1 MVPARAAPPA
11 HLASRR
17 ALLAQPGSLPPRLLK
32 QGPAP
37 TGQVWGAGA
46 PWCGRGWGLGA
57 GRCSVGGAGVWG
69 RCRGSVGGWGLGAGR
84 CGVGGGWGLGAGRCG
99 VGGGWGLGAGRCGV
113 GGAGA
118 GPRGWGC
125 SGPAHVP
132 LPTTRAAGGVRTGAA
147 GSGAGGAR
155 GAGRRGRRY
164 FWGRAEARPR
174 RQASSGSA
182 WPALP
187 HRSPEEQDVA
197 DGAARRQMFVLLR
210 AKAPPKSSESR
221 RLPRRASPA
230 PSPLHPSPWG
240 RPAGA
245 AAASVQGSAHLDSGT
260 LPGLGGPRP
269 ESLARTFEAQAH
281 PQFL

>member
-11 HLASRR
+11 HLASR
-17 ALLAQPGSLPPRLLK
+17 APPRR
-32 QGPAP
+32 
-37 TGQVWGAGA
+37 GQVWGAGA

-57 GRCSVGGAGVWG
+57 GRCSVGGAGAWG
-69 RCRGSVGGWGLGAGR
+69 RGR
-84 CGVGGGWGLGAGRCG
+84 RGVGGAGAWGRGAVVWAGAGAWGRGRGGVGGSGWGRGRSG
-99 VGGGWGLGAGRCGV
+99 VGGWGLGAGRCGV

-132 LPTTRAAGGVRTGAA
+132 LPTTRAAGGVRRGAA
-147 GSGAGGAR
+147 GSGPGCAR

-164 FWGRAEARPR
+164 LWGRAEARPR

-240 RPAGA
+240 RQAGA
-245 AAASVQGSAHLDSGT
+245 AAASVQGGAHLDSGT